1 MKLYI
6 IAGEASGDLHGS
18 NLIRSIHSENKNID
32 IRCWGGDKMKDAGG
46 YVVKHINELAFMGFI
61 EVLFNLKTILNNI
74 AFCKSDIIKYEP
86 DAIVLIDY
94 PGFNLRIAEW
104 AKKNKI
110 PVYYY
115 ISPQIWAWNQSRVHK
130 IKRCVQRMYTIL
142 PFEKEFYKRFDYD
155 VDYVGHPL
163 IEEILKFEK
172 LKSIKNDFHNVNA
185 LSNRPIIAL
194 LPGSR
199 VQEIKIKL
207 PIMLKAVRPYSDY
220 QVIVAGAPNLNRST
234 YERYGLKDQNIIFSK
249 TYELL
254 FNSELAI
261 VASGTATLE
270 TALIGIPQVVCYK
283 GSWISYSI
291 ARMLIKIK
299 YISLV
304 NLIMDEKIIEE
315 LIQNKCNAIEIQ
327 KELNKIITNEIYRKK
342 MISSYKDLRAS
353 LGSVVASE
361 KVAQS
366 LIKRLENKL
375 ND

>member
-18 NLIRSIHSENKNID
+18 NLIRSIYSENKNID
-32 IRCWGGDKMKDAGG
+32 FRCWGGDKMKDAGG
-46 YVVKHINELAFMGFI
+46 HVVKHINQLAFMGFI
-61 EVLFNLKTILNNI
+61 EVIFNLKTILNNI
-74 AFCKSDIIKYEP
+74 AFCKSDILQYAP

-130 IKRCVQRMYTIL
+130 IKKCVDRMYTIL
-142 PFEKEFYKRFDYD
+142 PFEREFYKKFNYD

-172 LKSIKNDFHNVNA
+172 LKSIKNDFHNLNS
-185 LSNRPIIAL
+185 LSNKPIIAV

-199 VQEIKIKL
+199 VQEIKTKL
-207 PIMLKAVRPYSDY
+207 PIMLKAVKPYSDY
-220 QVIVAGAPNLNRST
+220 QIIVAGAPNLDRST
-234 YERYGLKDQNIIFSK
+234 YERFGLKDQNIIFSK

-304 NLIMDEKIIEE
+304 NLIMDDKIILE

-327 KELNKIITNEIYRKK
+327 KELNKIITNETYRKK
-342 MISSYKDLRAS
+342 MISSYKDLRVL